1 MEEITVA
8 IQSILAHKMRSILT
22 MLGVIIG
29 IAAII
34 SIFSIIEGNTANMKK
49 EMIGGSNNT
58 MEIEYDKKSSF
69 DPALRSD
76 KQEKKPNF
84 LPTIGEEQLKK
95 VREVPDITDAGLA
108 YSTDA
113 KVYYKAKNVQ
123 SKVSAVTT
131 NIDKLKQ
138 LHVIEGEGFSAK
150 DFKENKQIIYL
161 DEELYEELFQG
172 QNGIGEY
179 VEVKGVPFEVKGIFK
194 KEDTGNDMY
203 SFAEK
208 EAYIPLE
215 QAYKIFN
222 EIDIAPKV
230 IIQSTDTD
238 KLQTAA
244 GKVAKVLN
252 KEIPESDYIYGIRNM
267 EELQKN
273 LEKFNQSNFI
283 LLAGI
288 ASISLLVG
296 GIGVMNIMLVSVT
309 ERTRE
314 IGVKKAL
321 GARRKIILKQFLV
334 EAVVI
339 TLLGGIL
346 GVLIGLLSGYVI
358 TQLLSYPYVVSVISI
373 VASLAFC
380 CIIGIVFGL
389 LPAMKASKLDPIEA
403 LRFE

>member
-1 MEEITVA
+1 MEEIGVA

-34 SIFSIIEGNTANMKK
+34 SIFSIIEGNSANLKK

-58 MEIEYDKKSSF
+58 MEVEYDKKSSF
-69 DPALRSD
+69 DPSLRSG
-76 KQEKKPNF
+76 KKEQKPSY
-84 LPTIGEEQLKK
+84 LPEIGKEQLKK
-95 VREVPDITDAGLA
+95 IRHIPNVLDAGLA
-108 YSTDA
+108 YQTDTN
-113 KVYYKAKNVQ
+113 VYHQDRKVQ
-123 SKVSAVTT
+123 SKVAAVTP
-131 NIDKLKQ
+131 NIGKLKR
-138 LHVIEGEGFSAK
+138 LKIIKGDSFDSK
-150 DFKENKQIIYL
+150 DFQKNKQIIYL
-161 DEELYEELFQG
+161 DQTLYEELFKG
-172 QNGIGEY
+172 RDGIGQY
-179 VEVKGVPFEVKGIFK
+179 VEVKGIPFEVKGVFK
-194 KEDTGNDMY
+194 MEEEDDSPYN
-203 SFAEK
+203 FIEK
-208 EAYIPLE
+208 EAYIPSE
-215 QAYKIFN
+215 QAYKIFS
-222 EIDIAPKV
+222 EIDIAPNI

-238 KLQTAA
+238 KLQAA
-244 GKVAKVLN
+244 AKKVAQVVN
-252 KEIPESDYIYGIRNM
+252 KEIPKSDYAYGVRNM
-267 EELQKN
+267 EEVQKS
-273 LEKFNQSNFI
+273 LEQFNQSRFI

-321 GARRKIILKQFLV
+321 GARRKVILKQFLV

-346 GVLIGLLSGYVI
+346 GVLIGLLGGFII
-358 TQLLSYPYVVSVISI
+358 THVLKYPYIVSIISV

-380 CIIGIVFGL
+380 CIIGIIFGL

>member
-1 MEEITVA
+1 MEEIGSA

-58 MEIEYDKKSSF
+58 MEVEYDKKSIF
-69 DPALRSD
+69 DPALHSGKD
-76 KQEKKPNF
+76 EKKPSY
-84 LPTIGEEQLKK
+84 LPEIGNEQLKK
-95 VREVPDITDAGLA
+95 VKQVTDVTDAGLA
-108 YSTDA
+108 YQTDT
-113 KVYYKAKNVQ
+113 KVYHQTTKVQ
-123 SKVSAVTT
+123 SKVSAVSS
-131 NIDKLKQ
+131 NIYKLKQ
-138 LHVIEGEGFSAK
+138 MKTIMGETFDSTN
-150 DFKENKQIIYL
+150 FKENKQVVYL
-161 DEELYEELFQG
+161 NQALYKELFKEEQ
-172 QNGIGEY
+172 GIGQY
-179 VEVKGVPFEVKGIFK
+179 VEIKGVPFEVRGVFRTD
-194 KEDTGNDMY
+194 ESDN
-203 SFAEK
+203 SQFNFVEK
-208 EAYIPLE
+208 EAYIPLD
-215 QAYKIFN
+215 QAYKIFS

-238 KLQTAA
+238 KLQVAA
-244 GKVAKVLN
+244 SKVAKVLN
-252 KEIPESDYIYGIRNM
+252 EEIPKSDYSYGIRNM
-267 EELQKN
+267 EELQKS
-273 LEKFNQSNFI
+273 LEQFNQSNFI

-334 EAVVI
+334 EAVVL
-339 TLLGGIL
+339 TFLGGIL
-346 GVLIGLLSGYVI
+346 GVIIGLLSGFAI
-358 TQLLSYPYVVSVISI
+358 TKILEYPYIISITSI
-373 VASLAFC
+373 VASLVFC
-380 CIIGIVFGL
+380 CIIGIIFGL

>member
-1 MEEITVA
+1 MEEIGVA

-58 MEIEYDKKSSF
+58 MEVEYDKKSSF
-69 DPALRSD
+69 DPSLRSG
-76 KQEKKPNF
+76 KEEQKPSY
-84 LPTIGEEQLKK
+84 LPEIGEEQLKK
-95 VREVPDITDAGLA
+95 VRQVPDVIDAGLA
-108 YSTDA
+108 YQTEA
-113 KVYYKAKNVQ
+113 NVYRQASKAQ
-123 SKVSAVTT
+123 SKVSAVTP
-131 NIDKLKQ
+131 NIDKLKR
-138 LHVIEGEGFSAK
+138 LKILKGEGFDSK

-161 DEELYEELFQG
+161 DQTLYEELFKG
-172 QNGIGEY
+172 QDGIGQY
-179 VEVKGVPFEVKGIFK
+179 VEVKGVPFEVKGVFK
-194 KEDTGNDMY
+194 AEEEGDSPY
-203 SFAEK
+203 SFVEK
-208 EAYIPLE
+208 EAYIPLK
-215 QAYKIFN
+215 QAYKIFS

-238 KLQTAA
+238 KLQIAA
-244 GKVAKVLN
+244 SKVAGVLN
-252 KEIPESDYIYGIRNM
+252 KEIPKSDYVYGVRNM
-267 EELQKN
+267 EELQKS
-273 LEKFNQSNFI
+273 LEQFNQSNFI

-321 GARRKIILKQFLV
+321 GARRKVILKQFLV

-346 GVLIGLLSGYVI
+346 GVLIGLLGGFII
-358 TQLLSYPYVVSVISI
+358 TRVLEYPYIVSIISV

-380 CIIGIVFGL
+380 CIIGIIFGL